1 MSTHELYSVPVEHAT
16 WDVEMQGA
24 SRFTWEND
32 DGRDRLLS
40 LYQKGKD
47 KQWDQVHRIDW
58 DIDVEPADDVRVVAD
73 VVTRLTVSH
82 LVLPGGRPD
91 EVAADLARLVERLLP
106 TGGPT

>member
-1 MSTHELYSVPVEHAT
+1 MTTHDLYTIPAEHAT

-24 SRFTWEND
+24 SRFTWEYD

-58 DIDVEPADDVRVVAD
+58 DLEVDPVSY
-73 VVTRLTVSH
+73 THLT
-82 LVLPGGRPD
+82 
-91 EVAADLARLVERLLP
+91 LP
-106 TGGPT
+106 TKRIV